1 VPPPPIVHRRARIA
15 LFLVAAS
22 LAGSASAVDSPTG
35 VVFTAGVGAGGEL
48 GLGGDQKAGVA
59 ESELSLGWE
68 HAATGIRPE
77 LGLGIGFAP
86 DGHFA
91 VRPGLRW
98 AAPELPIQLRVAMD
112 WSNARGERR
121 WRWLLIGAAF
131 ELRWTSAFSLYAG
144 LDIGAPLGAKTG
156 MPLLARGGAAFRF

>member
-1 VPPPPIVHRRARIA
+1 MPTPPLVHRCLRIA
-15 LFLVAAS
+15 LVLLAGS
-22 LAGSASAVDSPTG
+22 LAGVASAVDAPTG
-35 VVFTAGVGAGGEL
+35 VVFTAGVGAGAEL
-48 GLGGDQKAGVA
+48 GLGDRKAGVA

-68 HAATGIRPE
+68 HAPTGIRPE

-98 AAPELPIQLRVAMD
+98 VAPELPIQFRAALD

-144 LDIGAPLGAKTG
+144 LDIGAPLGAETG